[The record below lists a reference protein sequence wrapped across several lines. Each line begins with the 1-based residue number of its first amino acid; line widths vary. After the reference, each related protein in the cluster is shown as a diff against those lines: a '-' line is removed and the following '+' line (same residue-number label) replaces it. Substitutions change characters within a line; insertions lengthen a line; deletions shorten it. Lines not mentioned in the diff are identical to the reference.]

1 MYLPEEIKERLTSV
15 MESDHFIVHYAMR
28 NPELGRGLGAH
39 GVRDESIIKTYVE
52 SLEKLYQTMISPPWN
67 REPPIVGP
75 DGKTHVYV
83 YNSSYPFMTCDLKKV
98 PYIVLTSR
106 NSEPTVEAELN
117 RAASEAVHE
126 ATHLF
131 NFSKRPLYKKFDA
144 TRWEWFDEGLA
155 VLMEMLVTG
164 NPDHFRLL
172 VDWIDSPEMSLDHPD
187 GIYHVGMFMHYL
199 GNLVGYEFVNDI
211 WLNSKPDE
219 EPLDALERLT
229 PKDQTDLAVAE
240 LFIGYSF
247 DPYFLKDHAYELFMR
262 FGERAVAESLRLPDA
277 NGAEITDHLNHLSC
291 RYYRF
296 FLKDGASDLKI
307 TLQVKG
313 ASPLKAVAA
322 VVTTDKRRLTLEP
335 LHVDGNGTM
344 SLLLSDVEVAEAD
357 HIVLVV
363 SNFGTNRPFNGTPV
377 DHDGQEFKI
386 LIQENSSNGA
396 A

>member
-1 MYLPEEIKERLTSV
+1 MYLPNEIKNRLTEKDS
-15 MESDHFIVHYAMR
+15 EHFIVHYAMR
-28 NPELGRGLGAH
+28 NPESGRGLGAH
-39 GVRDESIIKTYVE
+39 GVRDESIIQTYIE
-52 SLEKLYQTMISPPWN
+52 YLEKLYKKMISPPWN
-67 REPPIVGP
+67 RERPIVGP

-83 YNSSYPFMTCDLKKV
+83 YNSSYPFMTCDHKKV

-131 NFSKRPLYKKFDA
+131 NFSKRPLYKKFNA

-155 VLMEMLVTG
+155 VLMEMLVTE
-164 NPDHFRLL
+164 NTDHYRLL
-172 VDWIDSPEMSLDHPD
+172 VDWIDSPEMPLDHPD

-199 GNLVGYEFVNDI
+199 GGRLGYEFVNDV
-211 WLNSKPDE
+211 WLKSDDDE
-219 EPLDALERLT
+219 EPLDALHRLT
-229 PKDQTDLAVAE
+229 PKDQEADLAVAE
-240 LFIGYSF
+240 IFIGYSF
-247 DPYFLKDHAYELFMR
+247 DPYFLRDHAYDLFMR
-262 FGERAVAESLRLPDA
+262 FGERAVAETLKLADA
-277 NGAEITDHLNHLSC
+277 NVAEITDHLNHLSC
-291 RYYRF
+291 RYYRIF
-296 FLKDGASDLKI
+296 PRDGASDLKI
-307 TLQVKG
+307 TLQVKD
-313 ASPLKAVAA
+313 ASPLTAVAA
-322 VVTTDKRRLTLEP
+322 VVATDKRQLTLEP
-335 LHVDGNGTM
+335 LRVNGEGTM
-344 SLLLSDVEVAEAD
+344 SLLLSDLEIAEVD